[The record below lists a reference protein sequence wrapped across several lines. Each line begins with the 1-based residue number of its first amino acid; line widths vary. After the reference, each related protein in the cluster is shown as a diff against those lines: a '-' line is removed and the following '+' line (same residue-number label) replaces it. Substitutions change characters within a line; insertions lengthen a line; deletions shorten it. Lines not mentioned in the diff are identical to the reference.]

1 MDLEEEKLS
10 LKYTHMIALRLFF
23 KKLITIKIKRI
34 GNNLVDRMEMKNKQK
49 LRYGEEYSKEITEI
63 YENKIKENTRLKN
76 KERYLLNKEIKKVYN
91 LGKKYFNEWCEL
103 YHYPRHPQKKIF

>member
-34 GNNLVDRMEMKNKQK
+34 GKNLVARMEMKN
-49 LRYGEEYSKEITEI
+49 
-63 YENKIKENTRLKN
+63 
-76 KERYLLNKEIKKVYN
+76 
-91 LGKKYFNEWCEL
+91 
-103 YHYPRHPQKKIF
+103 